1 MPIWLNLVYSGR
13 EHIFLLRKDKWL
25 CGRELNALQYTPE
38 NIEKSVEFYQS
49 LGLKKAWETYQDEE
63 KKWRLIGMSYPE
75 GNSQLV
81 LKNNPNL
88 NFAETEVVVEDVMG
102 TYESLKTNADVK
114 WIRTPF
120 RNPNGGHVAVM
131 QAPDENVFIIVGK

>member
-1 MPIWLNLVYSGR
+1 MWKRI
-13 EHIFLLRKDKWL
+13 ECI
-25 CGRELNALQYTPE
+25 AIYTE

-49 LGLKKAWETYQDEE
+49 LGLKKAWDTFQDEE

-88 NFAETEVVVEDVMG
+88 NFAETEVVVEDVMS
-102 TYESLKTNADVK
+102 TYESLKSNADVK

-120 RNPNGGHVAVM
+120 HNPNGGHTAVM
-131 QAPDENVFIIVGK
+131 QAPDENIFVLVGK